1 MAAIDFPS
9 NPSLNQIYTHSN
21 GFAYKWDGTVWQNYY
36 APGAF
41 GGELRADLRDD
52 TSPELGNH
60 LDARNLNIDN
70 VGIITANAFHG
81 SGANLTNLPPSGFIV
96 NERSST
102 DVATNSQSGTYEL
115 SFLNTQFN
123 VVPLGGGRARVE
135 SAGGGFA
142 SIANVSSATY
152 ASVNFIGAG
161 VTISTATNNVTFTAT
176 LAGLTDTQNI
186 SSATDGQVLK
196 YSSSIGKWI
205 PGDDLDGTAGELGP
219 DDYAEAAGY
228 AYSSGYWSPTTNGAT
243 TKVAAYSGLT
253 GTSQI
258 SAWIDGLNDI
268 LGKLVP
274 PAPPVLS
281 GVVGISTAS
290 DSVDGRFGLCAEG
303 NGHTIVKNWS
313 GANTPNTP
321 SAGYSFAVRFP
332 SSTGKIKLELDPQS
346 DQYQD
351 ATGENPVVT
360 KIGPGNTGNLYV
372 RHNNENAPY
381 SGIVTFTSSDNSGNY
396 GMNGETTTEANA
408 IIKISN
414 NVDASTYYNDPT
426 DATRSVD
433 GRAINADFHDIY
445 DVEFQFGNIT
455 SLASGFHYVEVHH
468 KSTDGQFTG
477 IGTLQVSTNFSTSRR
492 MRSFWY
498 EADAGPGNPS
508 LTFGSVN
515 NPTGFVATKSSGVSH
530 IPANQS
536 FSYTV
541 SATNLTGQL
550 YMKENAFGSPFGN
563 RPIGISTGIITEEN
577 TISYQNF
584 DAASPPIGNLGVSSP
599 ISYVFSNDVNANT
612 FAKATAA
619 TAFGTHTIKSPYAPN
634 GVDHTLSGSTTYLLY
649 SGTQTNVPD
658 ELNSTIDALV
668 GTNFK
673 RCAAGANSNTPT
685 MNTTGGAWNPNN
697 IISDSYEA
705 KIIGGAI
712 TADKNNYSSG
722 FFPTSTANYSAHN
735 NTQYCQFEFTSV
747 SAGIQ
752 GFDLLVTGT
761 FAGLW
766 VAIPNNLGG
775 GPTGWMQGDAGWT
788 GWADC
793 SQTLAYGRPGTG
805 GTGGALVGGESDG
818 NHNAIDVTTGA
829 INSSEV
835 IHVNFGTSSTVW
847 STGNKTVF
855 IRFSLAQGQSITRLA
870 VKPYLST

>member
-70 VGIITANAFHG
+70 VGIITANEFHG

-102 DVATNSQSGTYEL
+102 DVATNAQSGTYEL

-142 SIANVSSATY
+142 SIGNVSSATY

-243 TKVAAYSGLT
+243 TKVAAYSNLT
-253 GTSQI
+253 GTSQL

-274 PAPPVLS
+274 PAPPALS

-290 DSVDGRFGLCAEG
+290 DSVDGRYGLCAEG
-303 NGHTIVKNWS
+303 NGHTIVKNWV
-313 GANTPNTP
+313 GTDPP
-321 SAGYSFAVRFP
+321 AGYSYAVRFP
-332 SSTGKIKLELDPQS
+332 SSTGKIKLETDSGS
-346 DQYQD
+346 DQYQE

-360 KIGPGNTGNLYV
+360 KIGPGNSGHLYV

-381 SGIVTFTSSDNSGNY
+381 SGIVTFTSSDNSGSY
-396 GMNGETTTEANA
+396 GMNGEITTTANG
-408 IIKISN
+408 IIRISN
-414 NVDASTYYNDPT
+414 NVDASTYYNDST
-426 DATRSVD
+426 DPTRSVN
-433 GRAINADFHDIY
+433 GRAINAEFYDIY

-455 SLASGFHYVEVHH
+455 SIPSGMNMVAVHH
-468 KSTDGQFTG
+468 KTTDNQTG
-477 IGTLQVSTNFSTSRR
+477 IGTLSSSSSFSSTRR
-492 MRSFWY
+492 AKTYWY

-530 IPANQS
+530 VPANQA

-550 YMKENAFGSPFGN
+550 YLKENAYGTLGSHPV
-563 RPIGISTGIITEEN
+563 GISTGIITEEN
-577 TISYQNF
+577 TIRYQDF
-584 DAASPPIGNLGVSSP
+584 DSASTPIGNLGVSSP

-634 GVDHTLSGSTTYLLY
+634 GVTHNLSGSTTYLLY

-722 FFPTSTANYSAHN
+722 FFPTSTADYSAHN

-752 GFDLLVTGT
+752 GFDLLITGT
-761 FAGLW
+761 FTGLW
-766 VAIPNNLGG
+766 VAMPNNLGD
-775 GPTGWMQGDAGWT
+775 GPTGWMQGDAGWN

-805 GTGGALVGGESDG
+805 GTGAALVGGESDG
-818 NHNAIDVTTGA
+818 NHSAIDVTTGA

>member
-9 NPSLNQIYTHSN
+9 NPSLNQIYTHTN
-21 GFAYKWDGTVWQNYY
+21 GFAYQWDGTVWQNYY

-70 VGIITANAFHG
+70 VGIITASQFHG
-81 SGANLTNLPPSGFIV
+81 SGANLTNLPPSGFLV

-102 DVATNSQSGTYEL
+102 DVATNAQSGTYEL

-123 VVPLGGGRARVE
+123 VVPLGNGRARVE

-142 SIANVSSATY
+142 SVGNVSSSTY
-152 ASVNFIGAG
+152 ASVNLLGSG
-161 VTISTATNNVTFTAT
+161 VTINTSTNNVTISAT

-274 PAPPVLS
+274 PAPPVLV
-281 GVVGISTAS
+281 GTIGISTAS
-290 DSVDGRFGLCAEG
+290 DSVDGRYGICLEG

-313 GANTPNTP
+313 GANTPSTP
-321 SAGYSFAVRFP
+321 SGGGAFAVRFP
-332 SSTGKIKLELDPQS
+332 GSTGKIKLETDTGSNQYPGTASETDP
-346 DQYQD
+346 
-351 ATGENPVVT
+351 VLT
-360 KIGPGNTGNLYV
+360 KIGPGNSGHLYI
-372 RHNNENAPY
+372 RHNNGN
-381 SGIVTFTSSDNSGNY
+381 SNIGIVTFTSSNNAGNY
-396 GMNGETTTEANA
+396 GMTGETTTAANA
-408 IIKISN
+408 ITKISN

-426 DATRSVD
+426 DATRSVN

-455 SLASGFHYVEVHH
+455 SLASGLHYVEVHH
-468 KSTDGQFTG
+468 KPVGSSTG
-477 IGTLQVSTNFSTSRR
+477 IGTLSMSNAFGSSAYK
-492 MRSFWY
+492 SFWY

-515 NPTGFVATKSSGVSH
+515 NPTGFVAAKSSGVDH
-530 IPANQS
+530 VPANQA

-541 SATNLTGQL
+541 NATNLTGQL
-550 YMKENAFGSPFGN
+550 YFATAGDTGYGN
-563 RPIGISTGIITEEN
+563 DAKHPIGISTGVITE
-577 TISYQNF
+577 QNALGYYDF
-584 DAASPPIGNLGVSSP
+584 GSQTPVGNLGVSAP
-599 ISYVFSNDVNANT
+599 VSYVLSNDVKANT

-685 MNTTGGAWNPNN
+685 MNTTGASWNPNN
-697 IISDSYEA
+697 VISDSYEA

-752 GFDLLVTGT
+752 GFDLLITGT
-761 FAGLW
+761 FSGLW
-766 VAIPNNLGG
+766 VAMPNNLGA

-818 NHNAIDVTTGA
+818 NHNAINATTGA

-855 IRFSLAQGQSITRLA
+855 IRFSLSQGESITRLA